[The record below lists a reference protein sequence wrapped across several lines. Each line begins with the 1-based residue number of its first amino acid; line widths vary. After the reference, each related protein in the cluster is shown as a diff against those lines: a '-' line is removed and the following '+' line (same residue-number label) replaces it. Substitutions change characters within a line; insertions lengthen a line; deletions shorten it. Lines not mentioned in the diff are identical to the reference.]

1 MLITSRFRE
10 PVFRVTG
17 RSLIFFLVVSLLLL
31 GLYML
36 GNFQDFLDT
45 SQLFLLKS
53 LEFSLLI
60 EVVLSL
66 FYIIFILFYAVS
78 TGKLRL
84 LRLILAFLS
93 LSFCFVLLLAL
104 KFLSAWF

>member
-10 PVFRVTG
+10 PVFRITG
-17 RSLIFFLVVSLLLL
+17 RSLIFFFVVSLLLL

-45 SQLFLLKS
+45 SQLFLLQS
-53 LEFSLLI
+53 LEFSLLT
-60 EVVLSL
+60 EVVLST
-66 FYIIFILFYAVS
+66 FYIIFVLFYAVS
-78 TGKLRL
+78 TGKLDL
-84 LRLILAFLS
+84 LRLILTFLS
-93 LSFCFVLLLAL
+93 LIFCFALLLVL